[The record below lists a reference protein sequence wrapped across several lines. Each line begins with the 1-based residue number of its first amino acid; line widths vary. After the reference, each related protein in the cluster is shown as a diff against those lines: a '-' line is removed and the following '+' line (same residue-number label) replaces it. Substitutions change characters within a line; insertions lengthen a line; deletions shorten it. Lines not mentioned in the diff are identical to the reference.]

1 MQSNGAKLRGL
12 RHGDAALL
20 AQDGA
25 LFAMLTVRE
34 TLEFALAL
42 AGADKVTRRQRADAE
57 LRRLGFMNVADRRVG
72 FDDGGSSAAI
82 SEVNVKIMCCG

>member
-1 MQSNGAKLRGL
+1 MNAAPARGRATSSGNVQAAGTKLKGL
-12 RHGDAALL
+12 RYGDAALL

-42 AGADKVTRRQRADAE
+42 AGVDKATRRTK
-57 LRRLGFMNVADRRVG
+57 
-72 FDDGGSSAAI
+72 S
-82 SEVNVKIMCCG
+82 K